1 MRATRTQSIAVAITA
16 ATLLAACQGSGRPDP
31 TVNPPPRPYTA
42 EEIELYREAVQ
53 RVEDFEVRNQPILA
67 AGKATDEARQLYR
80 DTLRAWQWSFAQLQ
94 AQESQG
100 IRIARA
106 PVVLSTRATS
116 IKSFQDNAA
125 EIVLSRCTD
134 QSNLGTT
141 RNGEPVRP
149 VHEQPVVQTVLVH
162 RWENRTWRIGP
173 IATTKDPCTA

>member
-1 MRATRTQSIAVAITA
+1 MPLAAAVVTAT
-16 ATLLAACQGSGRPDP
+16 TLLAGCQASERPEP
-31 TVNPPPRPYTA
+31 TTTSSVRPFTS
-42 EEIELYREAVQ
+42 EEIEVYREAVQ
-53 RVEDFEVRNQPILA
+53 RVEDFEARNQAILA

-94 AQESQG
+94 AQQSQG

-134 QSNLGTT
+134 QSDLGTT

-149 VHEQPVVQTVLVH
+149 VHEEPVIQTVVVH
-162 RWENRTWRIGP
+162 RWENRTWRIGA
-173 IATTKDPCTA
+173 ITTTNTPCST